1 MYWACVCKKH
11 EVSLHCLLLACV
23 LTCCSCFVIGPPYHG
38 AKVQREKLTE
48 VSSLV
53 LFTTTVASVAIQQE
67 FGI

>member
-11 EVSLHCLLLACV
+11 AVSLHCLLLACV
-23 LTCCSCFVIGPPYHG
+23 LTCCSCFVIGPPYR
-38 AKVQREKLTE
+38 AKVQQRELTE

-53 LFTTTVASVAIQQE
+53 LFTTTVAIIAIQQQ